1 MGIFTAPSTNYEN
14 YYEEAAFILT
24 WKVSVYLVF
33 TNFFLTVATWFL
45 TFQIFLITLGAW
57 VMAVTF
63 LVFLKLTG
71 KYKVIGYSYLVAT
84 TFLTFSL
91 LHIDYFQFNIVELIF
106 MFMTVFYAFVV
117 FGIQIGL
124 ITLALQGFS
133 YINYIFSFMNSEV
146 TLSRRIPY
154 SQTELIAFATC
165 LIIVIFLM
173 AMMLVEYV
181 KLKEKSELKY
191 IQINSDLTGLNKLMQ
206 QKTTEKTVMLKEI
219 HHRVKN
225 NLQVISSL
233 LRLQSYEIDEENTRV
248 HFQDAV
254 NRVSAMALIHEK
266 MYQNEDLSKIN
277 LKNYI
282 KTLSDEL
289 LNSLGHNVPVS
300 IDVES
305 DIELLNTDSLVPLAL
320 IINELITN
328 TIKHAFLEQKT
339 GVITVDVKKID
350 DNYFQL
356 VYADNGVWKTP
367 KRKNSF
373 GLELIASLVDQLE
386 GSMNFSIE
394 NGSTYKFILKDL

>member
-57 VMAVTF
+57 TMTIVF

-71 KYKVIGYSYLVAT
+71 KYKVIGYSYLIAT
-84 TFLTFSL
+84 SFLTYSL
-91 LHIDYFQFNIVELIF
+91 LHVDYFQFNIVELIF

-117 FGIQIGL
+117 FGIRIGL
-124 ITLALQGFS
+124 LTLAVQGLS

-146 TLSRRIPY
+146 ILSRRIPY
-154 SQTELIAFATC
+154 SQIELIAFATC
-165 LIIVIFLM
+165 LVIVIFLM

-191 IQINSDLTGLNKLMQ
+191 IQINSDLIGLNKLMQ

-233 LRLQSYEIDEENTRV
+233 LRLQSYEIDEESTRI

-339 GVITVDVKKID
+339 GIITVDVKKID